1 MADYSINSANLSAI
15 ESNLGVLA
23 RNINVIAQ
31 NIDIVSA
38 QVQSVDSK
46 VDFVTNEV
54 NVLAEEFRA
63 FVNES
68 KRIAALADAKQTVVI
83 LEQELA
89 KEFGHYDTIRKQTV
103 GILQATDVSV
113 VRKET
118 ISTATEELMLSTPRY
133 WLAPALIALSA
144 WISDNRELAERAL
157 KEAMRRDDEK
167 TSLLFCLIG
176 RRAGRLDGSLLWL
189 ERYFGMQDPAKMEDR
204 VIVVLDAF
212 ASGLFGSD
220 AKGICSAKIR
230 GWLDELS
237 ARAGFVETQKQ
248 QWSTAI
254 CGKKVFIDDTSFPYL
269 KDNSPTWPE
278 LKEVLSWA
286 ETHENIY
293 QYFNAIFNTPINNSV
308 SVESKIDEILDNL
321 VTNYDNEE
329 LPLRKELRRNH
340 LIIEENGMLDR
351 ALSRF
356 DAEENSYQQYGD
368 FSQHL
373 TDVALNPEKTG
384 ALIATQKLA
393 ISLSKDWISD
403 AYEDLTA
410 KSRASLPV
418 EINIKVSNWMGKT
431 RDGSNEAELQESLN
445 SYIDNLKEDALAKV
459 KWFSI
464 KVVIA
469 IIIGLIVGVI
479 GLATIVVPI
488 LAVAGIALFIFM
500 ECKKAK
506 KTKELTINQMEEF
519 RNSAQVALKA
529 TLAEIVDFRRLYS
542 VKDADYTKVIDFLNQ
557 LSPEQYISIVDSQKA
572 RQVL

>member
-1 MADYSINSANLSAI
+1 MANYSISNANLSAI
-15 ESNLGVLA
+15 ESNLGILA

-31 NIDIVSA
+31 NVDVVSG
-38 QVQSVDSK
+38 QVQAVDSK

-63 FVNES
+63 FVGES
-68 KRIAALADAKQTVVI
+68 RRIAALADAKQTVVM

-89 KEFGHYDTIRKQTV
+89 KEFGHYDTIRKHTV

-118 ISTATEELMLSTPRY
+118 ISTATEELMLSAPRY

-144 WISDNRELAERAL
+144 WISDNKQLAEKAL

-167 TSLLFCLIG
+167 TSLLFCLIS

-189 ERYFGMQDPAKMEDR
+189 ERYFGMQDPAKMESR

-212 ASGLFGSD
+212 ASGLFGTD
-220 AKGICSAKIR
+220 AKGICASKIR

-237 ARAGFVETQKQ
+237 ARAGFIETQKQ

-254 CGKKVFIDDTSFPYL
+254 CAKKVFINDTSFPYL
-269 KDNSPTWPE
+269 KDNSSTWPE

-286 ETHENIY
+286 ETHENVY
-293 QYFNAIFNTPINNSV
+293 QYFSAIFNTPINNSV

-340 LIIEENGMLDR
+340 LIIEENGVIDR
-351 ALSRF
+351 AMSRF
-356 DAEENSYQQYGD
+356 GAEENAYQQYGD

-373 TDVALNPEKTG
+373 TDAALSSEKTG

-393 ISLSKDWISD
+393 ISLSKDWITD
-403 AYEDLTA
+403 AYEDLTV
-410 KSRASLPV
+410 KSRASIPV
-418 EINIKVSNWMGKT
+418 EIDVKVSNWIGKT
-431 RDGSNEAELQESLN
+431 RDGSNEAELQASLN
-445 SYIDNLKEDALAKV
+445 SYVDNLKEEALAKI
-459 KWFSI
+459 KWFSS

-479 GLATIVVPI
+479 GIATVIVPI
-488 LAVAGIALFIFM
+488 LAAAGVAVFIFM
-500 ECKKAK
+500 ERKKAK
-506 KTKELTINQMEEF
+506 KTKELTSNQMEEF
-519 RNSAQVALKA
+519 RNSAQVTLKA
-529 TLAEIVDFRRLYS
+529 TLAEVVDFRRLYA

-557 LSPEQYISIVDSQKA
+557 LSPEQYVSIIDSQKT
-572 RQVL
+572 RQIL